1 MCALDQRS
9 TAGGRRRDGSTDT
22 ETNGPVLPTETQ
34 SVVNR
39 HFSASARY
47 WEELYAEPTVFGVI
61 HQERHARTLAWID
74 ELCLPPSSQVLEVG
88 CGAGLMAADLFR
100 RGFVVDCID
109 PSAEMVELARARA
122 ATLDA
127 SDRIR
132 VCEGDAHAVPFASDS
147 RDLVVALGVL
157 PFLHSPAVALREV
170 ARVLRPGGH
179 FLFSSDNP
187 YRLNHWL
194 DPRLTPLVAPAK
206 RVAKLIVHRY
216 SFDRQRM
223 TARAYSYRA
232 LVRLLRGAGF
242 STSKCVTLG
251 FGPFTLFARRLLP
264 EATGIAVHRRL
275 QARADHGAPILSATG
290 AQHLVLAT
298 LRARADPL
306 AATTRV

>member
-1 MCALDQRS
+1 MCALEQRS
-9 TAGGRRRDGSTDT
+9 TAGGRRRDASADTDG
-22 ETNGPVLPTETQ
+22 NDPVLPAETQ
-34 SVVNR
+34 SVLNR

-47 WEELYAEPTVFGVI
+47 WEELYTEPTVFGVI

-74 ELCLPPSSQVLEVG
+74 ELSLPPASQVLEVG

-109 PSAEMVELARARA
+109 PSEAMVELARARA

-132 VCEGDAHAVPFASDS
+132 VREGDAHSLPFATDS

-157 PFLHSPAVALREV
+157 PFLHSPTVALGEV

-187 YRLNHWL
+187 YRLTHWL

-206 RVAKLIVHRY
+206 RFAKSILHHY
-216 SFDRQRM
+216 GFDRQRM
-223 TARAYSYRA
+223 AARGFSHDA
-232 LVRLLRGAGF
+232 LARLLRGAGF
-242 STSKCVTLG
+242 SIAKCVTLG

-264 EATGIAVHRRL
+264 EATAITVHRRL
-275 QARADHGAPILSATG
+275 QVRADHGAPILSATG

-298 LRARADPL
+298 LRTPADPL
-306 AATTRV
+306 TVATRA